1 MVFTSQ
7 FSAKFC
13 VFGLRKTPMS
23 VTIKGPW
30 ADRDRERNDREE
42 AKADKTEVEEAPV
55 GPGPPITTFKSKRF
69 S

>member
-1 MVFTSQ
+1 MVFTRR
-7 FSAKFC
+7 FSAKSHG
-13 VFGLRKTPMS
+13 FGLRKTPMS

-30 ADRDRERNDREE
+30 ADRDRERNREE
-42 AKADKTEVEEAPV
+42 ATDKTDVEEVLAPI